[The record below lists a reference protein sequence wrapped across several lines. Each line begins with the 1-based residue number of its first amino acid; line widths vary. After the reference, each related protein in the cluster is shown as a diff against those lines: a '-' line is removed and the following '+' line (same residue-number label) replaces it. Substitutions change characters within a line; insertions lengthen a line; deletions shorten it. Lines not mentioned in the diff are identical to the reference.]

1 MAYAS
6 GASQP
11 SLTSYLVG
19 RLAAGRLVFTR
30 EEAQAALGVNR
41 GAFLDAAEK
50 LQKRARLVNL
60 RHGFYVIVPPQHL
73 NFGSPPPASFIDD
86 VMRHA
91 NRPYYVG
98 LLKAAEL
105 HGASHQAVMEFQVVT
120 NRQMRDV
127 RVGRSKIVFY
137 FRKDMPAV
145 ASAIEERKTD
155 TGKMKI
161 SSVEL
166 TLLDLLRYP
175 HASAG
180 PDNISTVFSDLGP
193 KVNIKSLAAL
203 GHAFERS
210 VVQRAGYLL
219 DLSGFAKHAE
229 KLHASIARRSQLP
242 WVELDPSLAS
252 DPDLAPSVQTRDERW
267 HVLVRRIP
275 ERDE

>member
-1 MAYAS
+1 MGYAS
-6 GASQP
+6 EAPRP
-11 SLTSYLVG
+11 SLASYIVG
-19 RLAAGRLVFTR
+19 RLAAGRLVFSR
-30 EEAQAALGVNR
+30 EEAQVALGIGR

-50 LQKRARLVNL
+50 LQKRDRLLNL
-60 RHGFYVIVPPQHL
+60 RQGFYVIVPPQYL

-86 VMRHA
+86 LMRHES
-91 NRPYYVG
+91 RPYYVG

-105 HGASHQAVMEFQVVT
+105 QGASHQAVMEFQVVT

-127 RVGRSKIVFY
+127 QVGRSKIAFY
-137 FRKDMPAV
+137 FRKDMSAI
-145 ASAIEERKTD
+145 ASGIEERKTD

-175 HASAG
+175 QASAG
-180 PDNISTVFSDLGP
+180 LDNILTVFSDLGSKLNP
-193 KVNIKSLAAL
+193 EGMGVLSR
-203 GHAFERS
+203 AFDRS

-229 KLHASIARRSQLP
+229 KLHALIQRRSQLP
-242 WVELDPSLAS
+242 WVELDPSLSS
-252 DPDLAPSVQTRDERW
+252 DPDLTPEVQARDERW
-267 HVLVRRIP
+267 RVLIRRIP

>member
-6 GASQP
+6 GGLQP
-11 SLTSYLVG
+11 SLASYLVG

-30 EEAQAALGVNR
+30 EEAQAALAINR

-50 LQKRARLVNL
+50 LQKRDRLLNL
-60 RHGFYVIVPPQHL
+60 RHGFYVIVPPQYL
-73 NFGSPPPASFIDD
+73 NFGSPPPASFIEDL
-86 VMRHA
+86 MRHA

-127 RVGRSKIVFY
+127 RAGRSKIAFY
-137 FRKDMPAV
+137 FRKDMPAIG
-145 ASAIEERKTD
+145 SGIEERKTD

-175 HASAG
+175 QASAG
-180 PDNISTVFSDLGP
+180 LDNITTVFSDLGP
-193 KVNIKSLAAL
+193 KVHIESLAVL
-203 GHAFERS
+203 GQAFERS
-210 VVQRAGYLL
+210 IVQRAGYLL
-219 DLSGFAKHAE
+219 DLSGFANHAA
-229 KLHASIARRSQLP
+229 KLHASIERRSPLP
-242 WVELDPSLAS
+242 WVELDPSLSS
-252 DPDLAPSVQTRDERW
+252 DPDLAPEVQARDERW

>member
-1 MAYAS
+1 MEYES
-6 GASQP
+6 THSRP
-11 SLTSYLVG
+11 SLGAYVVG
-19 RLAAGRLVFTR
+19 RLAAGRLVFSR
-30 EEAQAALGVNR
+30 EEAQAALGINR

-50 LQKRARLVNL
+50 LQKRDQLLNL

-86 VMRHA
+86 LMRHE

-127 RVGRSKIVFY
+127 QAGRSKIAFY
-137 FRKDMPAV
+137 FRKDL
-145 ASAIEERKTD
+145 SAIAAGIEERKTD

-175 HASAG
+175 QASAG
-180 PDNISTVFSDLGP
+180 LDNILTVFSDLGP
-193 KVNIKSLAAL
+193 KLNPESMATLAQ
-203 GHAFERS
+203 AFGRS

-219 DLSGFAKHAE
+219 DLSGFAKHSE
-229 KLHASIARRSQLP
+229 KLHSLIERRPAIP
-242 WVELDPSLAS
+242 WVELDPSVSS
-252 DPDLAPSVQTRDERW
+252 DPDLAPAVQARDERW
-267 HVLVRRIP
+267 HVVVRRIP

>member
-1 MAYAS
+1 MEYVYKSVPANLA
-6 GASQP
+6 
-11 SLTSYLVG
+11 SYLVG
-19 RLAAGRLVFTR
+19 RLAAGRLVFSR
-30 EEAQAALGVNR
+30 EEAQAALGMSR

-50 LQKRARLVNL
+50 LQKRDRLLNV

-86 VMRHA
+86 MMRHE
-91 NRPYYVG
+91 NRSYYVG

-105 HGASHQAVMEFQVVT
+105 QGASHQAVMEFQVVT

-127 RVGRSKIVFY
+127 QAGRSKIAFY
-137 FRKDMPAV
+137 FRKDM
-145 ASAIEERKTD
+145 SAIASGVEERKTE

-175 HASAG
+175 QASAG
-180 PDNISTVFSDLGP
+180 LDNILTVFSDLGSKLNP
-193 KVNIKSLAAL
+193 ENMEDLSR
-203 GHAFERS
+203 AFERS

-229 KLHASIARRSQLP
+229 KLHALIERRSQIP
-242 WVELDPSLAS
+242 WVELDPSLSS
-252 DPDLAPSVQTRDERW
+252 DPDLAPEVQARDERW

>member
-1 MAYAS
+1 
-6 GASQP
+6 
-11 SLTSYLVG
+11 VG
-19 RLAAGRLVFTR
+19 CLAAGRLVFSR
-30 EEAQAALGVNR
+30 EDAQAALGVSK

-50 LQKRARLVNL
+50 LQKRDRLLNL

-86 VMRHA
+86 LMRHE

-120 NRQMRDV
+120 NRQLRDV
-127 RVGRSKIVFY
+127 QAGRSKIAFY
-137 FRKDMPAV
+137 FRKDMTAV
-145 ASAIEERKTD
+145 ASGIEERKTD

-175 HASAG
+175 QASAG
-180 PDNISTVFSDLGP
+180 LDNILTVFVDLGP
-193 KVNIKSLAAL
+193 KLNIESLAAL
-203 GHAFERS
+203 CHAFERS
-210 VVQRAGYLL
+210 MAQRAGYLL
-219 DLSGFAKHAE
+219 ELSGFANHAE
-229 KLHASIARRSQLP
+229 KLHALIERRSRLP
-242 WVELDPSLAS
+242 WIELDPSLSS
-252 DPDLAPSVQTRDERW
+252 DPDLAPEVQARDERW

>member
-1 MAYAS
+1 MAYKS
-6 GASQP
+6 ENLRP
-11 SLTSYLVG
+11 SLASYLVD
-19 RLAAGRLVFTR
+19 RLASGRLVFSR
-30 EEAQAALGVNR
+30 EEAQATLGVSR

-50 LQKRARLVNL
+50 LQKRERLLNL

-86 VMRHA
+86 LMRHE

-105 HGASHQAVMEFQVVT
+105 QGASHQAVMEFQVVT
-120 NRQMRDV
+120 DRQIRDMQA
-127 RVGRSKIVFY
+127 GRSKIAFY
-137 FRKDMPAV
+137 FRKDIPAI
-145 ASAIEERKTD
+145 ASGIEERKTD

-175 HASAG
+175 QASAG
-180 PDNISTVFSDLGP
+180 LDNVLTVFSDLGP
-193 KVNIKSLAAL
+193 KLNPENMAILS
-203 GHAFERS
+203 HAFERS

-229 KLHASIARRSQLP
+229 KLHALIERGSQIP
-242 WVELDPSLAS
+242 WVELDPSLSS
-252 DPDLAPSVQTRDERW
+252 DPDLTPEVQARDERW

>member
-1 MAYAS
+1 MKYESAHS
-6 GASQP
+6 RP
-11 SLTSYLVG
+11 SLGDYVVG
-19 RLAAGRLVFTR
+19 RLAAGRLVFSR
-30 EEAQAALGVNR
+30 EEAQAALGINR

-50 LQKRARLVNL
+50 LQNRDQLLNL

-86 VMRHA
+86 LMRHE

-127 RVGRSKIVFY
+127 QAGRSKIAFY
-137 FRKDMPAV
+137 YRKDMSAI
-145 ASAIEERKTD
+145 ASGIEERKTD

-166 TLLDLLRYP
+166 TLLDVLRYP
-175 HASAG
+175 QASAG
-180 PDNISTVFSDLGP
+180 IDNILNVFLDLGT
-193 KVNIKSLAAL
+193 KVNPERMAAL
-203 GHAFERS
+203 SCAFGRS

-219 DLSGFAKHAE
+219 ELSGFAVHGE
-229 KLHASIARRSQLP
+229 KLHAALEGRSQIP
-242 WVELDPSLAS
+242 WVELDPSLSS
-252 DPDLAPSVQTRDERW
+252 DPDLAPEVQARDERW

>member
-1 MAYAS
+1 MEYESAS
-6 GASQP
+6 SRP
-11 SLTSYLVG
+11 SLSSYLVG
-19 RLAAGRLVFTR
+19 RLAAGRLVFSR
-30 EEAQAALGVNR
+30 EEAQAALGINR

-50 LQKRARLVNL
+50 LQKRDRLLNL

-86 VMRHA
+86 LMRHE

-127 RVGRSKIVFY
+127 QAGRSKIAFY
-137 FRKDMPAV
+137 FRKDM
-145 ASAIEERKTD
+145 SAISSGIEDRKTD
-155 TGKMKI
+155 AGKMKI

-175 HASAG
+175 QASAG
-180 PDNISTVFSDLGP
+180 LDNILTVFSDLGP
-193 KVNIKSLAAL
+193 KLNPESMATLSH
-203 GHAFERS
+203 GFGRS

-219 DLSGFAKHAE
+219 EMSGFANHAE
-229 KLHASIARRSQLP
+229 KLHALIEGRSRLV
-242 WVELDPSLAS
+242 WVELDPSLSS
-252 DPDLAPSVQTRDERW
+252 DPDLAPAVQARDERW

>member
-1 MAYAS
+1 
-6 GASQP
+6 
-11 SLTSYLVG
+11 
-19 RLAAGRLVFTR
+19 
-30 EEAQAALGVNR
+30 
-41 GAFLDAAEK
+41 
-50 LQKRARLVNL
+50 
-60 RHGFYVIVPPQHL
+60 
-73 NFGSPPPASFIDD
+73 

>member
-1 MAYAS
+1 
-6 GASQP
+6 
-11 SLTSYLVG
+11 VG
-19 RLAAGRLVFTR
+19 RLAAGRLVFSR
-30 EEAQAALGVNR
+30 EEAQAALGINR

-50 LQKRARLVNL
+50 LQKRDRLLNL

-86 VMRHA
+86 LMRHE
-91 NRPYYVG
+91 NCPYYVG

-127 RVGRSKIVFY
+127 QAGRSKIAFY
-137 FRKDMPAV
+137 FRRDMSAI
-145 ASAIEERKTD
+145 ASGIEERKTD
-155 TGKMKI
+155 AGKMKI

-175 HASAG
+175 QASAG
-180 PDNISTVFSDLGP
+180 LDNILTVFSDLGP
-193 KVNIKSLAAL
+193 KLNPENMATLS
-203 GHAFERS
+203 HAFGRS

-219 DLSGFAKHAE
+219 EASGLSNHAD
-229 KLHASIARRSQLP
+229 KLHESMKEHSRLP
-242 WVELDPSLAS
+242 WVELDPSLSS
-252 DPDLAPSVQTRDERW
+252 DPDLAPAVQARDERW

>member
-1 MAYAS
+1 M
-6 GASQP
+6 
-11 SLTSYLVG
+11 
-19 RLAAGRLVFTR
+19 VFTR
-30 EEAQAALGVNR
+30 EDAQAALGINR

-50 LQKRARLVNL
+50 LQNRDRLLNL
-60 RHGFYVIVPPQHL
+60 RHGFYVIVPPQYL

-86 VMRHA
+86 LMRHA

-120 NRQMRDV
+120 NRQMRDL
-127 RVGRSKIVFY
+127 RAGRSKIAFY
-137 FRKDMPAV
+137 FRKDMPAI
-145 ASAIEERKTD
+145 ASGIEERKTD
-155 TGKMKI
+155 TGQMKI

-166 TLLDLLRYP
+166 TLFDLLRYP
-175 HASAG
+175 QASAG
-180 PDNISTVFSDLGP
+180 LDNVSTVFSDLGP
-193 KVNIKSLAAL
+193 KLNNERMTAL

-219 DLSGFAKHAE
+219 DASGFAHHAE
-229 KLHASIARRSQLP
+229 KLHALIERRSQLP
-242 WVELDPSLAS
+242 WVELEPSLSS
-252 DPDLAPSVQTRDERW
+252 DPDLAPAVQARDERW

>member
-1 MAYAS
+1 MEYVYKSVPANLA
-6 GASQP
+6 
-11 SLTSYLVG
+11 SYLVG
-19 RLAAGRLVFTR
+19 RLAAGRLVFSR
-30 EEAQAALGVNR
+30 EEAQAALGMSR

-50 LQKRARLVNL
+50 LQKRDRLLNV

-86 VMRHA
+86 MMRHE
-91 NRPYYVG
+91 NRSYYVG

-105 HGASHQAVMEFQVVT
+105 QGASHQAVMEFQVVT

-127 RVGRSKIVFY
+127 QAGRSKIAFY
-137 FRKDMPAV
+137 FRKDM
-145 ASAIEERKTD
+145 SAIASGVEERKTE

-175 HASAG
+175 QASAG
-180 PDNISTVFSDLGP
+180 LDNILTVFSDLGSKLNP
-193 KVNIKSLAAL
+193 ENMEDLSR
-203 GHAFERS
+203 AFERS

-229 KLHASIARRSQLP
+229 KLHALIERRLQIP
-242 WVELDPSLAS
+242 WVELDPSLSS
-252 DPDLAPSVQTRDERW
+252 DPDLAPEVKARDERW
-267 HVLVRRIP
+267 HVLVRHIP